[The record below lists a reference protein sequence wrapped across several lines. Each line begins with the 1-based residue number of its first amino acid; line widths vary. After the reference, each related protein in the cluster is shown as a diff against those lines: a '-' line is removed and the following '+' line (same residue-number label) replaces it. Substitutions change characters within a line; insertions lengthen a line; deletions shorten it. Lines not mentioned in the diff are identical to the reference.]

1 MRQGT
6 GTNRPK
12 TYTQTRNHTHPR
24 MPNKHSHPTTN
35 NTSPTHQKGGTPTEC
50 TKLRRLIAAGKRPDP
65 SRTRKLSLPAPMIL
79 PNPGGKVGHRRTQI
93 RITPHAMWGVILFVP
108 QHNSVEERRNSR
120 LAHFLQCEQRAFA
133 IQSAA
138 ISRQAAVR
146 PDHPMA
152 RHDDADWVVA
162 VGQSDRTRCCR

>member
-12 TYTQTRNHTHPR
+12 TYTQTRDHTHPR

-35 NTSPTHQKGGTPTEC
+35 NTSPNHQKGGTPTEC

-79 PNPGGKVGHRRTQI
+79 PNPGGKVGHRRTQLK
-93 RITPHAMWGVILFVP
+93 TFAP
-108 QHNSVEERRNSR
+108 NSVGGQRHFYAKTCSAHLGARYVSR
-120 LAHFLQCEQRAFA
+120 FA
-133 IQSAA
+133 VAA
-138 ISRQAAVR
+138 SVL
-146 PDHPMA
+146 
-152 RHDDADWVVA
+152 
-162 VGQSDRTRCCR
+162 S

>member
-35 NTSPTHQKGGTPTEC
+35 DTSPTHQKGGTPTEC

-93 RITPHAMWGVILFVP
+93 KPSALQFRLEGRGIFIASMYRIMPALYGFSPIQATPF
-108 QHNSVEERRNSR
+108 
-120 LAHFLQCEQRAFA
+120 F
-133 IQSAA
+133 
-138 ISRQAAVR
+138 
-146 PDHPMA
+146 D
-152 RHDDADWVVA
+152 
-162 VGQSDRTRCCR
+162 

>member
-12 TYTQTRNHTHPR
+12 TYTQTRDHTHPR

-35 NTSPTHQKGGTPTEC
+35 NTSPNHQKGGTPTEC

-93 RITPHAMWGVILFVP
+93 RITPHNCVGGDSIWP
-108 QHNSVEERRNSR
+108 QLISNSQFWPHRVERHTWSR
-120 LAHFLQCEQRAFA
+120 TDGAVAT
-133 IQSAA
+133 SAV
-138 ISRQAAVR
+138 Q
-146 PDHPMA
+146 
-152 RHDDADWVVA
+152 DA
-162 VGQSDRTRCCR
+162 

>member
-35 NTSPTHQKGGTPTEC
+35 DTSPTHQKGGTPTEC

-65 SRTRKLSLPAPMIL
+65 SRNRKLSLPAPMIL

-93 RITPHAMWGVILFVP
+93 KPSTLQFRLEGRGICGANRIM
-108 QHNSVEERRNSR
+108 SR
-120 LAHFLQCEQRAFA
+120 LVKCDFSPFLTTPAFC
-133 IQSAA
+133 
-138 ISRQAAVR
+138 
-146 PDHPMA
+146 PA
-152 RHDDADWVVA
+152 R
-162 VGQSDRTRCCR
+162 RRIR